1 MKIENRRQK
10 EVIMLKYLSLS
21 NKKELTW
28 VEVCGTFK
36 KTNCLTTNLY
46 TMNVD
51 VEIYMNNIIKF
62 FRENPTDLLNLVPKD
77 KEEFF
82 YIKIK
87 EVAIENYKKG
97 EDVSLTQSQLIDV
110 CSEINQP
117 DKQVV
122 EEISKN
128 FIQKTKFGYL
138 FLN

>member
-1 MKIENRRQK
+1 MLR
-10 EVIMLKYLSLS
+10 EVKTSKFREKYW
-21 NKKELTW
+21 KRLTRW
-28 VEVCGTFK
+28 VKVCGTSIENLVVTNQFK
-36 KTNCLTTNLY
+36 DYFNY
-46 TMNVD
+46 MSVD
-51 VEIYMNNIIKF
+51 IEIYMNNIIKF

-77 KEEFF
+77 KEEYF
-82 YIKIK
+82 YTKIK
-87 EVAIENYKKG
+87 EVAIENYEKG
-97 EDVSLTQSQLIDV
+97 DDVSLTQSQLIDV